1 MAIAKDIPEVY
12 LCEYDTDRESII
24 PYAGQ
29 KCIMANGDIYICIT
43 AGSWLKLGEEPTPS
57 GFPYSFTP
65 TEFTNLETVLILNRD
80 SRFGCVAGDTYTL
93 TITYNNTD
101 YTSTA
106 VATAEENEAV
116 NLPFVIPSD
125 FPDTAKPSSFTIG
138 DGYKFDIDAGEPV
151 FGDYSILEFEFTDA
165 TKSQDFITNVSQIV
179 IDKA

>member
-65 TEFTNLETVLILNRD
+65 TEFTNLVTMLLLNRD

-93 TITYNNTD
+93 TITYKNTD

-106 VATAEENEAV
+106 VATAQDNKAV
-116 NLPFVIPSD
+116 NLPFEIPSD
-125 FPDTAKPSSFTIG
+125 FPNTAEPNYLTIG
-138 DGYKFDIDAGEPV
+138 DGFKINISAGEPV
-151 FGDYSILEFEFTDA
+151 FGDYSILDFEFADA
-165 TKSQDFITNVSQIV
+165 EKCQDFVTNVSQIV
-179 IDKA
+179 IGKA